1 MMQLLLM
8 GLVMKSDIIGTIYL
22 VGVIATFLIFS
33 ITVAYADRQTVLAQ
47 RERDAKRKDTPAK
60 AP

>member
-1 MMQLLLM
+1 M
-8 GLVMKSDIIGTIYL
+8 GLIMKSDIIGTIYL

-33 ITVAYADRQTVLAQ
+33 ITVAYADRQTVLAR
-47 RERDAKRKDTPAK
+47 RERDAKHKNTPAK